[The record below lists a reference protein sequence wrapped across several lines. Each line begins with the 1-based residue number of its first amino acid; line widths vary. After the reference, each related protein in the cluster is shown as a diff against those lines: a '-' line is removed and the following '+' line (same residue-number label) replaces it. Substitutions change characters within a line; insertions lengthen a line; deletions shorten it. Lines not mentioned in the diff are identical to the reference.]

1 MEVQVE
7 ITSTCLP
14 YFPLP
19 HMTARNSDWVTGV
32 GENMQLMQHVQ
43 TSVNPLIACM
53 HSHNQYQK
61 HFTVSS

>member
-14 YFPLP
+14 YSPLP
-19 HMTARNSDWVTGV
+19 NMTARNSDWVTGV

-43 TSVNPLIACM
+43 TSANPLIACM
-53 HSHNQYQK
+53 HSHYQYQK